1 MQSAPPAWE
10 GQGTVTVRW
19 GEHTAGELAQAAED
33 NTLVLLPLGCTEQH
47 AAHLP
52 VDTDTYQVDRL
63 CVEGA
68 EKAGRTGVGALVLP
82 AIPYG
87 PASEHFGLPGTIS
100 LPNEV
105 YLQLV
110 KHVLWSAIELGF
122 RRLGVVRGCGG
133 HWIVPGVVWDV
144 KADATR
150 AGRDVV
156 LRLLSVD
163 EDWRATQQRI
173 FPGTDGGH
181 AAVMETALCLADR
194 ADLVRT
200 ELIRAPELRKL
211 NERYRTGG
219 EAFLFHEMSSTG
231 ALGDPTPATAAGGRA
246 AWDAVTDAFASRLR
260 GIAEQDSA
268 LGRGERRA

>member
-1 MQSAPPAWE
+1 MTS
-10 GQGTVTVRW
+10 VRW
-19 GEHTAGELAQAAED
+19 GEHTAGELARAAER
-33 NTLVLLPLGCTEQH
+33 NVLLLLPLGCTEQH

-52 VDTDTYQVDRL
+52 VDTDTYQVERL

-68 EKAGRTGVGALVLP
+68 EKALRLGVGVLVLP
-82 AIPYG
+82 PIPYG
-87 PASEHFGLPGTIS
+87 PASEHFGLAGTIS

-122 RRLGVVRGCGG
+122 RRIAVVRGCGG

-144 KADATR
+144 KADARR

-163 EDWRATQQRI
+163 EDWRAAQQRH

-194 ADLVRT
+194 AHLVRT
-200 ELIRAPELRKL
+200 DLMRPPALTML
-211 NERYRTGG
+211 VERYRQGG
-219 EAFLFHEMSSTG
+219 EAFLFDEMSDTG
-231 ALGDPTPATAAGGRA
+231 ALGDPTPATVAGGRA
-246 AWDAVTDAFASRLR
+246 LWAEVTDAFAARLR
-260 GIAEQDSA
+260 TITEQDVL
-268 LGRGERRA
+268 LGRGERG

>member
-1 MQSAPPAWE
+1 MKAS
-10 GQGTVTVRW
+10 VRW
-19 GEHTAGELAQAAED
+19 GEHTAGELARAAED
-33 NTLVLLPLGCTEQH
+33 NVLVLMPLGCTEQH

-52 VDTDTYQVDRL
+52 VDTDTYQVERL

-68 EKAGRTGVGALVLP
+68 EKARGRGVHAVVLP
-82 AIPYG
+82 PIPYG

-122 RRLGVVRGCGG
+122 QRLAVVRGCGG

-144 KADATR
+144 KAEARR

-156 LRLLSVD
+156 LRLMAVD
-163 EDWRATQQRI
+163 EDWRAAQARH

-200 ELIRAPELRKL
+200 DLMRAPELRML
-211 NERYRTGG
+211 TERYRDGG
-219 EAFLFHEMSSTG
+219 EAFLFDEMSDTG
-231 ALGDPTPATAAGGRA
+231 ALGDPTPATVEGGRA
-246 AWDAVTDAFASRLR
+246 LWADVTDAFASRLR
-260 GIAEQDSA
+260 AIAEQDSA
-268 LGRGERRA
+268 LGRGERN